1 MDELFLV
8 MSGVVSGPSWPGS
21 CSRWH
26 KLRSSGGGTL
36 VTPPTVKDLLAASQ
50 LVFTGTV
57 DDANASTVADLTV
70 DDSRP

>member
-1 MDELFLV
+1 M
-8 MSGVVSGPSWPGS
+8 
-21 CSRWH
+21 
-26 KLRSSGGGTL
+26 
-36 VTPPTVKDLLAASQ
+36 PPTVKDLLAASQ